1 MSPVSTR
8 LEIDERINQMVER
21 IVAAVDPEKV
31 ILFGSQARG
40 EARPDSDVDLLVV
53 EKEPFSR
60 ERSRR
65 KELLRVNMAIREF
78 DLSTDILLYCVDEL
92 ETKQLSSLVVAEAY
106 RDGKVLYARH

>member
-1 MSPVSTR
+1 MSTLPACF
-8 LEIDERINQMVER
+8 EIDERITRMVER

-40 EARPDSDVDLLVV
+40 EAGPDSDVDLLVV
-53 EKEPFSR
+53 EREPFSR

-78 DLSTDILLYCVDEL
+78 DLSTDILLYCSDEL
-92 ETKQLSSLVVAEAY
+92 EAKQLSSVVVAEAC
-106 RDGKVLYARH
+106 RDGKVLYVRY